1 MKFKHY
7 IMEPGRLTE
16 ASYSGNIGFEEL
28 SEFYKIASKE
38 QIKRMEEILMDE
50 DWESFKRLIRDVVG
64 TKLQ

>member
-1 MKFKHY
+1 
-7 IMEPGRLTE
+7 MELGRLTE

-28 SEFYKIASKE
+28 SKFYKIASKE